1 MIAWF
6 WAQVAQAVLL
16 LLWGR
21 QDAGY
26 ELLLDKRE
34 GVSDADR
41 RKPSPENI
49 ESACRQIER
58 YLIEVGAEVPAEARR
73 YAAYWGRVVEGR
85 Q

>member
-26 ELLLDKRE
+26 ELLLDRHE
-34 GVSDADR
+34 GKSHGR
-41 RKPSPENI
+41 RTPSRRNI
-49 ESACRQIER
+49 SAACRQIER
-58 YLIEVGAEVPAEARR
+58 YLIEVGAEVPADART
-73 YAAYWGRVVEGR
+73 YAEECGTVER
-85 Q
+85 LQ